1 MSWLRGTFVRFRSLF
16 RRRQLDR
23 EWNAELTGHLELHIA
38 DNLRAGMTP
47 EAARRD
53 ALLKLGGLEQTKEN
67 YRDHRGIAWLEEL
80 LRDLRFALRIL
91 RKSPGFCVVAVLA
104 LALGIGFSSVVF
116 SIFYNGILHPFTY
129 RDPDRLASPIIF
141 DTRDGDRPFRGAFQ
155 LDEVV
160 AFRDQNHTLEDVSA
174 LTGWDALYARRGAT
188 EQIHGCVVTPNAID
202 FWGVRPLLGRG
213 FLDHDTQPGADPVIL
228 LGYVYWQ
235 KEFQGN
241 KSVIGST
248 MIIDNRAHTIV
259 GVMPRRFYLWGADF
273 YKPISWTRPEPA
285 IRDAIANN
293 EPYFF
298 FVTGRAK
305 KGISAETV
313 GADLKAVA
321 ETLVPFHK
329 ENYPEKFRFG
339 MRPFLEGIIGDLRR
353 TLYLLSASV
362 GLLLFISS
370 SNVASLLLV
379 HTSGRAKEIALR
391 TALGATR
398 ARLIRQLLLESF
410 ILGAVGCLAG
420 IFVAYWGVEV
430 AKTLGTALQT
440 PGEADLS
447 LNWHIVLFAIGI
459 SFLTTLLFGLS
470 PALFAV
476 KKDLRV
482 NLQGASVNESSSQRG
497 GKIRAGLVV
506 GQVALSML
514 LLVFAG
520 LVVRSFIAV
529 TRFDPGFSTK
539 NVFIARIQFP
549 GHQYDS
555 VESKHA
561 FVEQSLTRLSAVPG
575 IENAAVAFSTPLDG
589 SPSSDD
595 VTIPGKPHDK
605 AWMTAFEGC
614 SEGYFRTVGLRLLRG
629 RLLSP
634 SDVASGRRVAVVNRT
649 LVEKYFPDEDPIGRQ
664 IKFNVFD
671 RVPLA
676 PHDAY
681 FEIVGVVSD
690 FSNSGSLSEPI
701 LPEAFFPYT
710 LASFGGRSLIVRT
723 SNDPGFFA
731 DTIRRVLN
739 EVDSN
744 PILSHSSTLDVYL
757 HEHDYLRPR
766 FRPISFGTCAAIGL
780 TLALIGLFGV
790 MSYSVALQTQEFG
803 VRMALGAHCGDILM
817 LVLRKG
823 LLLVGSGIVLG
834 LLASFFSVRILQSQ
848 LWGVSAFDV
857 RAFVLAPLALLAAG
871 LLACY
876 LPARRATRVDPMIAL
891 RYE

>member
-1 MSWLRGTFVRFRSLF
+1 MKSLRRLWIRFRNLF
-16 RRRQLDR
+16 AAKRLDR
-23 EWNAELTGHLELHIA
+23 ELDDELASHLEMHIA
-38 DNLRAGMTP
+38 DNLRAGMSP
-47 EAARRD
+47 SEARRN
-53 ALLKLGGLEQTKEN
+53 ALIKLGGLEQTKEL
-67 YRDHRGIAWLEEL
+67 YRERRAIAWLETL
-80 LRDLRFALRIL
+80 LRDASF
-91 RKSPGFCVVAVLA
+91 GFRMLVKNKGFSLVAILA
-104 LALGIGFSSVVF
+104 LALGIGFSSIVF

-141 DTRDGDRPFRGAFQ
+141 DTRDDDRPFRGAFQ

-160 AFRDQNHTLEDVSA
+160 AFRDRNHTLEDISA

-188 EQIHGCVVTPNAID
+188 EQLHGCVVTPNAID

-213 FLDHDTQPGADPVIL
+213 FIDRDTEPGADPVIL

-248 MIIDNRAHTIV
+248 MMIDNQAHTIV
-259 GVMPRRFYLWGADF
+259 GVMPRRFFLWGADF

-285 IRDAIANN
+285 IRDAMANN
-293 EPYFF
+293 LPYFF

-313 GADLKAVA
+313 SADLGAVA
-321 ETLVPFHK
+321 ETLVPLHK

-353 TLYLLSASV
+353 TLYLLLASV

-391 TALGATR
+391 TALGASR

-410 ILGAVGCLAG
+410 ILGAFGCLAG
-420 IFVAYWGVEV
+420 IFVAYWGLEA
-430 AKTLGTALQT
+430 AKTLGSALQT

-447 LNWHIVLFAIGI
+447 LNWQVVLFAVAI
-459 SFLTTLLFGLS
+459 SFLTTILFGLS

-520 LVVRSFIAV
+520 LVVRSFIAI
-529 TRFDPGFSTK
+529 THFDPGFDTK
-539 NVFIARIQFP
+539 NMFIAEIHFQGQR
-549 GHQYDS
+549 YDS
-555 VESKHA
+555 VESKRA
-561 FVEQSLTRLSAVPG
+561 FIEQAMDRLSALPG
-575 IENAAVAFSTPLDG
+575 IVNAAISYSTPLNG
-589 SPSSDD
+589 GPQSED

-605 AWMTAFEGC
+605 AWMTAFEAC

-629 RLLSP
+629 RLLSS
-634 SDVASGRRVAVVNRT
+634 SDVASARRVAVVNET
-649 LVEKYFPDEDPIGRQ
+649 LVAKYFPGEDPIGRQ

-671 RVPLA
+671 RLPVA
-676 PHDAY
+676 PRDAY

-690 FSNSGSLSEPI
+690 FKNFGLGEPI
-701 LPEAFFPYT
+701 RPEAFFPYT
-710 LASFGGRSLIVRT
+710 FTGFGDRSLIVRT
-723 SNDPGFFA
+723 ANDPGFFA

-739 EVDSN
+739 EVDSG
-744 PILSHSSTLDVYL
+744 PILSHPSTLDVYL

-766 FRPISFGTCAAIGL
+766 FRLISFGTCAAIGL

-803 VRMALGAHCGDILM
+803 VRMALGAQRGNILG
-817 LVLRKG
+817 LVVRKG
-823 LLLVGSGIVLG
+823 LLLVGSGIFLGVLVAA
-834 LLASFFSVRILQSQ
+834 LSVKFLQSQ
-848 LWGVSAFDV
+848 LWGVSAFDPGG
-857 RAFVLAPLALLAAG
+857 FILAPMALLAAG
-871 LLACY
+871 ALACY
-876 LPARRATRVDPMIAL
+876 IPARSATRVDPLVAL

>member
-1 MSWLRGTFVRFRSLF
+1 VIDRLRQSLQRFLSLF
-16 RRRQLDR
+16 RRARLDQ
-23 EWNAELTGHLELHIA
+23 EHDAEVA
-38 DNLRAGMTP
+38 
-47 EAARRD
+47 
-53 ALLKLGGLEQTKEN
+53 ALLDLAIDENRKNGMSAEEAHRQALIQLGGVAQTKEN
-67 YRDHRGIAWLEEL
+67 YRDHRGVAWLETL
-80 LRDLRFALRIL
+80 LRDLRFALRLL
-91 RKSPGFCVVAVLA
+91 RKSPGFCVVAILA

-129 RDPDRLASPIIF
+129 REPNRLASPIIF

-160 AFRDQNHTLEDVSA
+160 AFRNQNHTLEDVSA
-174 LTGWDALYARRGAT
+174 LTGWDVLYARRGAT
-188 EQIHGCVVTPNAID
+188 EQIHGCVMTPNAID
-202 FWGVRPLLGRG
+202 FWGVRPLLGRA
-213 FLDHDTQPGADPVIL
+213 FLDRDTQPGADPVIL
-228 LGYVYWQ
+228 LGYTYWQ

-241 KSVIGST
+241 KSVVGSS
-248 MIIDNRAHTIV
+248 MMIDNRAHTIV

-273 YKPISWTRPEPA
+273 YKPIAWNRPEPA
-285 IRDAIANN
+285 IRDAMANN

-305 KGISAETV
+305 KGVSADTV
-313 GADLKAVA
+313 NADLKAVA
-321 ETLVPFHK
+321 ETVVPLHK

-353 TLYLLSASV
+353 TLYLLLASV

-391 TALGATR
+391 TALGASR

-410 ILGAVGCLAG
+410 ILGAAGCLAG

-520 LVVRSFIAV
+520 LVIRSFIAV

-539 NVFIARIQFP
+539 NMFIAEIHFP
-549 GHQYDS
+549 GHRYDS
-555 VESKHA
+555 IESKRA
-561 FVEQSLTRLSAVPG
+561 FVEQALTRLSPVPG
-575 IENAAVAFSTPLDG
+575 IQNAAIAFSTPLG
-589 SPSSDD
+589 GAPRSAD

-614 SEGYFRTVGLRLLRG
+614 SEEYFRTVGLRLLSG

-634 SDVASGRRVAVVNRT
+634 PDVTSARRVAVVNRT
-649 LVEKYFPDEDPIGRQ
+649 LVDKYFPNEDPIGHQ
-664 IKFNVFD
+664 IKFNVLD
-671 RVPLA
+671 RIPVA

-690 FSNSGSLSEPI
+690 FRNFGLSEEI
-701 LPEAFFPYT
+701 QPEAFFLTPSA
-710 LASFGGRSLIVRT
+710 ASVI
-723 SNDPGFFA
+723 
-731 DTIRRVLN
+731 
-739 EVDSN
+739 
-744 PILSHSSTLDVYL
+744 
-757 HEHDYLRPR
+757 
-766 FRPISFGTCAAIGL
+766 
-780 TLALIGLFGV
+780 
-790 MSYSVALQTQEFG
+790 
-803 VRMALGAHCGDILM
+803 
-817 LVLRKG
+817 
-823 LLLVGSGIVLG
+823 
-834 LLASFFSVRILQSQ
+834 
-848 LWGVSAFDV
+848 
-857 RAFVLAPLALLAAG
+857 AP
-871 LLACY
+871 
-876 LPARRATRVDPMIAL
+876 
-891 RYE
+891 

>member
-1 MSWLRGTFVRFRSLF
+1 MKSLRRLWMRFRNLF
-16 RRRQLDR
+16 AEGRLDR
-23 EWNAELTGHLELHIA
+23 ELTDELDSHLQMHIA
-38 DNLRAGMTP
+38 DNLRAGMSP
-47 EAARRD
+47 VEARRS
-53 ALLKLGGLEQTKEN
+53 ALIKLGGLDQTKQLC
-67 YRDHRGIAWLEEL
+67 RDQRAITWLETLSRDASFGFRML
-80 LRDLRFALRIL
+80 LKNRSFSL
-91 RKSPGFCVVAVLA
+91 VAVLA
-104 LALGIGFSSVVF
+104 LALGIGFSSIVF

-160 AFRDQNHTLEDVSA
+160 AFRNQNHTLEDVSA

-188 EQIHGCVVTPNAID
+188 EQIHGCVVTPNVID

-213 FLDHDTQPGADPVIL
+213 FIDRDTEPDADPVIL

-248 MIIDNRAHTIV
+248 MMIDNRAHTIV

-273 YKPISWTRPEPA
+273 YKPISWNRPEPE
-285 IRDAIANN
+285 IRDAMANN
-293 EPYFF
+293 LPYFF

-305 KGISAETV
+305 KGISPDTV
-313 GADLKAVA
+313 NADLKAVA
-321 ETLVPFHK
+321 ETLVPVHK
-329 ENYPEKFRFG
+329 QNYPEKFRVG

-353 TLYLLSASV
+353 TLYLLLASV

-379 HTSGRAKEIALR
+379 HTSGRSKEIALR
-391 TALGATR
+391 TALGASR

-410 ILGAVGCLAG
+410 ILGAFGCLAG
-420 IFVAYWGVEV
+420 TVLAYWGLE
-430 AKTLGTALQT
+430 ATKTLGTALQT

-447 LNWHIVLFAIGI
+447 LNWQVVLFAVAI

-476 KKDLRV
+476 KKDLRI

-497 GKIRAGLVV
+497 GRIRAGLVV

-529 TRFDPGFSTK
+529 THFDPGFSTK
-539 NVFIARIQFP
+539 NMFFAQIHFP
-549 GHQYDS
+549 GHRYDS
-555 VESKHA
+555 AESKHA
-561 FVEQSLTRLSAVPG
+561 FVEQSLTHLSAVPG
-575 IENAAVAFSTPLDG
+575 IENAAVAFSTPLNG
-589 SPSSDD
+589 APSSDD
-595 VTIPGKPHDK
+595 LTIPGKPHDK

-634 SDVASGRRVAVVNRT
+634 ADVASARRVAVVNHT
-649 LVEKYFPDEDPIGRQ
+649 LVDKYFPNEDPIGHQ

-681 FEIVGVVSD
+681 YEIVGVVSD
-690 FSNSGSLSEPI
+690 FRNFGLGEPI
-701 LPEAFFPYT
+701 RPEAFLPYT
-710 LASFGGRSLIVRT
+710 FASFGGRSLIVRT
-723 SNDPGFFA
+723 TNDPGFFV
-731 DTIRRVLN
+731 DTVRRVLG
-739 EVDSN
+739 EVDPN
-744 PILSHSSTLDVYL
+744 PILSHPSTLDVYL

-766 FRPISFGTCAAIGL
+766 FRLISFGTCAAIGL

-803 VRMALGAHCGDILM
+803 VRMALGAQRGNILS

-823 LLLVGSGIVLG
+823 LLLVGGGIILG
-834 LLASFFSVRILQSQ
+834 ILVASLSVKIVQSQ
-848 LWGVSAFDV
+848 LWGVSAFDPG
-857 RAFVLAPLALLAAG
+857 AFVLAPLALLGAG
-871 LLACY
+871 VLACY
-876 LPARRATRVDPMIAL
+876 IPARRATRVDPLVAL